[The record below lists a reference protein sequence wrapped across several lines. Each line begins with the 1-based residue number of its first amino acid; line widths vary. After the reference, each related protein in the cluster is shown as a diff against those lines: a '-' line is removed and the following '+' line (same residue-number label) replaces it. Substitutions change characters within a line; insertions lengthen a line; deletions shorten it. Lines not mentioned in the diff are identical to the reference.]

1 MLKLLGTVLT
11 IGTFSAGGMHFS
23 LILKRRCQNLSGII
37 TAFELIKSELCFAA
51 APLCDI
57 MLAAGKVCSGQSS
70 RFFAMVRERMQSDEQ
85 ASFFEIFN
93 DSLSALE
100 SLNDDDKRIL
110 SDAAAFLGKYDSER
124 QLDALNY
131 SIRRLNARLHQ
142 AEKEFAQK
150 SGLYRALGAGAGVA
164 AVLIAL

>member
-1 MLKLLGTVLT
+1 MLKLIGTVLT

-93 DSLSALE
+93 E